1 MANIG
6 YILLSHDPD
15 SNYFQACD
23 GDTTDHWFLEKA
35 SFRLIRPLK
44 RRKFLEALEVLQKG
58 DTFSISMAS
67 VFNASPSGTLEVLQA
82 LKRKGVAVMFVPEGF
97 ALSSSLGRAYLATL
111 RSLAQLEQMVRCSR
125 L

>member
-6 YILLSHDPD
+6 YILLSNDPD
-15 SNYFQACD
+15 SNYLQACD

-35 SFRLIRPLK
+35 SFQLVRPLK
-44 RRKFLEALEVLQKG
+44 RPKFLEALEVLQRG

-67 VFNASPSGTLEVLQA
+67 VFNANPSGTLEALQA

-111 RSLAQLEQMVRCSR
+111 GSLAQLEHMVRCSR